1 MTVRDSCILLACV
14 HIKND
19 ISWAME
25 TMAGLA
31 RILVW
36 TGIFGMIALALDRAL
51 LAAEDRGWI
60 YYRTRRP
67 VRGVSM
73 YHINELSE
81 MLGGGSVPEIREE
94 IQQAESGDPL
104 GRRDSE

>member
-1 MTVRDSCILLACV
+1 MIYLWR
-14 HIKND
+14 
-19 ISWAME
+19 ME
-25 TMAGLA
+25 ITAGLA

-36 TGIFGMIALALDRAL
+36 TGIIGVIALVFDRAL
-51 LAAEDRGWI
+51 LAAEERGWI

-67 VRGVSM
+67 VRGGSM

-81 MLGGGSVPEIREE
+81 MLGAGHVPEIREE
-94 IQQAESGDPL
+94 IQQAEAGDPL